1 MRFKWDYTSGLRLG
15 VLVAGMFV
23 GLVTGANLLPERAL
37 RYLRPEGGASYWHI
51 FAGLTV
57 AVSFVLGLEILERS
71 IDRQQRLD
79 RYLLDAFLEHIP
91 DNVFFKD
98 LDSRFVRISSAM
110 AKYCGLKNPA
120 QAVRKTDADLFSRE
134 HAEQA
139 LADEREMIRTGRPI
153 IGKEERETWP
163 DGHET
168 WVLTTK
174 VPLRDRDGR
183 ITGTMGISRDITDRK
198 QAELRVQHAAL
209 HDTLTGLPN
218 RMLLEDR
225 LNQAII
231 SAKRD
236 RNSVAV
242 LVVDLNQFSCV
253 NNLRGY
259 DVGDRLLE
267 AVSARLKGLLRES
280 DTVSRPGGD
289 EFAIALP
296 GISEREEVDVVA
308 RKILRGIAEPFQV
321 EGQEIRITGSMGISQ
336 YPSDGESPE
345 KLLQAAD
352 AATIESKKRG
362 RGEHTFFSAA
372 MTEAS
377 RRRQRL
383 ETDLAQAWTR
393 DEFVLHYQPF
403 IESES
408 GRITGMEALLRWKHP
423 EQGLISPNQFIPY
436 LEEMGMMV
444 EVGRWVLRAAC
455 RQSVGWQCQGF
466 PAIRIAVNVSSQQL
480 YQGNIV
486 DTVEAVIHETGLD
499 PKLLELELTES
510 RMLDKSEATI
520 SIMRRLKKIGVSLA
534 LDDFG
539 TGWSSLSYLK
549 SFPLD
554 RIKIDQSFVRDIASE
569 STARAMVKSIL
580 GLGQSLSVACVAE
593 GVETAQQRD
602 FLRNQKCPEMQGFYF
617 SRPLAAVDA
626 TALLRAATLDARG
639 FSGKW
644 GTKAA
649 AGNAVPSAASSIQPA
664 FQLSE

>member
-1 MRFKWDYTSGLRLG
+1 MKFKWDKRFGPRLG
-15 VLVAGMFV
+15 VLLAAMFV
-23 GLVTGANLLPERAL
+23 GLVSGANLLPERAL
-37 RYLRPEGGASYWHI
+37 RYLRPEGASSYWHF
-51 FAGLTV
+51 FAGLAV
-57 AVSFVLGLEILERS
+57 AGSFVLGLEIIERS

-91 DNVFFKD
+91 ANVFFKD

-110 AKYCGLKNPA
+110 AKYCGLKDPA
-120 QAVRKTDADLFSRE
+120 QAVGKTDADLFSRE

-163 DGHET
+163 DSHET

-183 ITGTMGISRDITDRK
+183 TRGTMGISRDITDRK
-198 QAELRVQHAAL
+198 QAELRVRHAAL

-225 LNQAII
+225 LNQAIA
-231 SAKRD
+231 SARRD

-253 NNLRGY
+253 NNMRGY
-259 DVGDRLLE
+259 YVGDRLLE
-267 AVSARLKGLLRES
+267 AVSARLKGVVRES
-280 DTVSRPGGD
+280 DTVARPGGD

-296 GISEREEVDVVA
+296 GISERGEVDLVA
-308 RKILRGIAEPFQV
+308 RKILRAIAEPFQV
-321 EGQEIRITGSMGISQ
+321 EGHEIRITSSIGIAQ
-336 YPSDGESPE
+336 FPSDGESPE

-362 RGEHTFFSAA
+362 RGEHTFFSPA

-403 IESES
+403 IESDS

-423 EQGLISPNQFIPY
+423 DQGLISPNQFIPH

-444 EVGRWVLRAAC
+444 EVGRWVLKAAC

-466 PAIRIAVNVSSQQL
+466 PAIRMAVNVSSQQF

-510 RMLDKSEATI
+510 RMLDKSDATI

-554 RIKIDQSFVRDIASE
+554 RIKIDQSFVRDLASE
-569 STARAMVKSIL
+569 PTARAMVKSIL
-580 GLGQSLSVACVAE
+580 GLGQSISVACIAE

-602 FLRNQKCPEMQGFYF
+602 FLRSQKCPEMQGFYF

-626 TALLRAATLDARG
+626 TALLRAAMLDAKG
-639 FSGKW
+639 VSGKW
-644 GTKAA
+644 GARAA
-649 AGNAVPSAASSIQPA
+649 AASALSTSGLQPA
-664 FQLSE
+664 V

>member
-1 MRFKWDYTSGLRLG
+1 M
-15 VLVAGMFV
+15 
-23 GLVTGANLLPERAL
+23 
-37 RYLRPEGGASYWHI
+37 RPEGASSYWHF
-51 FAGLTV
+51 FAGLAV
-57 AVSFVLGLEILERS
+57 AGSFVLGLEIIERS

-91 DNVFFKD
+91 ANVFFKD

-110 AKYCGLKNPA
+110 AKYCGLKDPA
-120 QAVRKTDADLFSRE
+120 QAVGKTDADLFSRE

-163 DGHET
+163 DSHET

-183 ITGTMGISRDITDRK
+183 TRGTMGISRDITDRK
-198 QAELRVQHAAL
+198 QAELRVRHAAL

-225 LNQAII
+225 LNQAIA
-231 SAKRD
+231 SARRD

-253 NNLRGY
+253 NNMRGY
-259 DVGDRLLE
+259 YVGDRLLE
-267 AVSARLKGLLRES
+267 AVSARLKGVVRES
-280 DTVSRPGGD
+280 DTVARPGGD

-296 GISEREEVDVVA
+296 GISERGEVDLVA
-308 RKILRGIAEPFQV
+308 RKILRAIAEPFQV
-321 EGQEIRITGSMGISQ
+321 EGHEIRITSSIGIAQ
-336 YPSDGESPE
+336 FPSDGESPE

-362 RGEHTFFSAA
+362 RGEHTFFSPA

-403 IESES
+403 IESDS

-423 EQGLISPNQFIPY
+423 DQGLISPNQFIPH

-444 EVGRWVLRAAC
+444 EVGRWVLKAAC

-466 PAIRIAVNVSSQQL
+466 PAIRMAVNVSSQQF

-510 RMLDKSEATI
+510 RMLDKSDATI

-554 RIKIDQSFVRDIASE
+554 RIKIDQSFVRDLASE
-569 STARAMVKSIL
+569 PTARAMVKSIL
-580 GLGQSLSVACVAE
+580 GLGQSISVACIAE

-602 FLRNQKCPEMQGFYF
+602 FLRSQKCPEMQGFYF

-626 TALLRAATLDARG
+626 TALLRAAMLDAKG
-639 FSGKW
+639 VSGKW
-644 GTKAA
+644 GARAA
-649 AGNAVPSAASSIQPA
+649 AASALSTSGLQPA
-664 FQLSE
+664 V

>member
-1 MRFKWDYTSGLRLG
+1 
-15 VLVAGMFV
+15 MFV
-23 GLVTGANLLPERAL
+23 GLVSGANLLPERAL
-37 RYLRPEGGASYWHI
+37 RYLRPEGASSYWHF
-51 FAGLTV
+51 FAGLAV
-57 AVSFVLGLEILERS
+57 AGSFVLGLEIIERS

-91 DNVFFKD
+91 ANVFFKD

-110 AKYCGLKNPA
+110 AKYCGLKDPA
-120 QAVRKTDADLFSRE
+120 QAVGKTDADLFSRE

-163 DGHET
+163 DSHET

-183 ITGTMGISRDITDRK
+183 TRGTMGISRDITDRK
-198 QAELRVQHAAL
+198 QAELRVRHAAL

-225 LNQAII
+225 LNQAIA
-231 SAKRD
+231 SARRD
-236 RNSVAV
+236 RTSVAV

-253 NNLRGY
+253 NNMRGY
-259 DVGDRLLE
+259 YVGDRLLE
-267 AVSARLKGLLRES
+267 AVSARLKGVVRES
-280 DTVSRPGGD
+280 DTVARPGGD

-296 GISEREEVDVVA
+296 GISERGEVDLVA
-308 RKILRGIAEPFQV
+308 RKILRAIAEPFQV
-321 EGQEIRITGSMGISQ
+321 EGHEIRITSSIGIAQ
-336 YPSDGESPE
+336 FPSDGESPE

-362 RGEHTFFSAA
+362 RGEHTFFSPA

-403 IESES
+403 IESDS

-423 EQGLISPNQFIPY
+423 DQGLISPNQFIPH

-444 EVGRWVLRAAC
+444 EVGRWVLKAAC

-466 PAIRIAVNVSSQQL
+466 PAIRMAVNVSSQQF

-510 RMLDKSEATI
+510 RMLDKSDATI

-554 RIKIDQSFVRDIASE
+554 RIKIDQSFVRDLASE
-569 STARAMVKSIL
+569 PTARAMVKSIL
-580 GLGQSLSVACVAE
+580 GLGQSISVACIAE

-602 FLRNQKCPEMQGFYF
+602 FLRSQKCPEMQGFYF

-626 TALLRAATLDARG
+626 TALLRAAMLDAKG
-639 FSGKW
+639 VSGKW
-644 GTKAA
+644 GARAA
-649 AGNAVPSAASSIQPA
+649 AASALSTSGLQPA
-664 FQLSE
+664 V

>member
-1 MRFKWDYTSGLRLG
+1 
-15 VLVAGMFV
+15 
-23 GLVTGANLLPERAL
+23 
-37 RYLRPEGGASYWHI
+37 LRPEGASSYWHF
-51 FAGLTV
+51 FAGLAV
-57 AVSFVLGLEILERS
+57 AGSFVLGLEIIERS

-91 DNVFFKD
+91 ANVFFKD

-110 AKYCGLKNPA
+110 AKYCGLKDPA
-120 QAVRKTDADLFSRE
+120 QAVGKTDADLFSRE

-163 DGHET
+163 DSHET

-183 ITGTMGISRDITDRK
+183 TRGTMGISRDITDRK
-198 QAELRVQHAAL
+198 QAELRVRHAAL

-225 LNQAII
+225 LNQAIA
-231 SAKRD
+231 SARRD

-253 NNLRGY
+253 NNMRGY
-259 DVGDRLLE
+259 YVGDRLLE
-267 AVSARLKGLLRES
+267 AVSARLKGVVRES
-280 DTVSRPGGD
+280 DTVARPGGD

-296 GISEREEVDVVA
+296 GISERGEVDLVA
-308 RKILRGIAEPFQV
+308 RKILRAIAEPFQV
-321 EGQEIRITGSMGISQ
+321 EGHEIRITSSIGIAQ
-336 YPSDGESPE
+336 FPSDGESPE

-362 RGEHTFFSAA
+362 RGEHTFFSPA

-403 IESES
+403 IESDS

-423 EQGLISPNQFIPY
+423 DQGLISPNQFIPH

-444 EVGRWVLRAAC
+444 EVGRWVLKAAC

-466 PAIRIAVNVSSQQL
+466 PAIRMAVNVSSQQF

-510 RMLDKSEATI
+510 RMLDKSDATI

-554 RIKIDQSFVRDIASE
+554 RIKIDQSFVRDLASE
-569 STARAMVKSIL
+569 PTARAMVKSIL
-580 GLGQSLSVACVAE
+580 GLGQSISVACIAE

-602 FLRNQKCPEMQGFYF
+602 FLRSQKCPEMQGFYF

-626 TALLRAATLDARG
+626 TALLRAAMLDAKG
-639 FSGKW
+639 VSGKW
-644 GTKAA
+644 GARAA
-649 AGNAVPSAASSIQPA
+649 AASALSTSGLQPA
-664 FQLSE
+664 V

>member
-1 MRFKWDYTSGLRLG
+1 
-15 VLVAGMFV
+15 MFV
-23 GLVTGANLLPERAL
+23 GLVSGANLLPERAL
-37 RYLRPEGGASYWHI
+37 RYLRPEGASSYWHF
-51 FAGLTV
+51 FAGLAV
-57 AVSFVLGLEILERS
+57 AGSFVLGLEIIERS

-91 DNVFFKD
+91 ANVFFKD

-110 AKYCGLKNPA
+110 AKYCGLKDPA
-120 QAVRKTDADLFSRE
+120 QAVGKTDADLFSRE

-163 DGHET
+163 DSHET

-183 ITGTMGISRDITDRK
+183 TRGTMGISRDITDRK
-198 QAELRVQHAAL
+198 QAELRVRHAAL

-225 LNQAII
+225 LNQAIA
-231 SAKRD
+231 SARRD

-253 NNLRGY
+253 NNMRGY
-259 DVGDRLLE
+259 YVGDRLLE
-267 AVSARLKGLLRES
+267 AVSARLKGVVRES
-280 DTVSRPGGD
+280 DTVARPGGD

-296 GISEREEVDVVA
+296 GISERGEVDLVA
-308 RKILRGIAEPFQV
+308 RKILRAIAEPFQV
-321 EGQEIRITGSMGISQ
+321 EGHEIRITSSIGIAQ
-336 YPSDGESPE
+336 FPSDGESPE

-362 RGEHTFFSAA
+362 RGEHTFFSPA

-403 IESES
+403 IESDS

-423 EQGLISPNQFIPY
+423 DQGLISPNQFIPH

-444 EVGRWVLRAAC
+444 EVGRWVLKAAC

-466 PAIRIAVNVSSQQL
+466 PAIRMAVNVSSQQF

-510 RMLDKSEATI
+510 RMLDKSDATI

-554 RIKIDQSFVRDIASE
+554 RIKIDQSFVRDLASE
-569 STARAMVKSIL
+569 PTARAMVKSIL
-580 GLGQSLSVACVAE
+580 GLGQSISVACIAE

-602 FLRNQKCPEMQGFYF
+602 FLRSQKCPEMQGFYF

-626 TALLRAATLDARG
+626 TALLRAAMLDAKG
-639 FSGKW
+639 VSGKW
-644 GTKAA
+644 GARAA
-649 AGNAVPSAASSIQPA
+649 AASALSTSGLQPA
-664 FQLSE
+664 V

>member
-1 MRFKWDYTSGLRLG
+1 
-15 VLVAGMFV
+15 MFV
-23 GLVTGANLLPERAL
+23 GLVSGANLLPERAL
-37 RYLRPEGGASYWHI
+37 RYLRPEGASSYWHF
-51 FAGLTV
+51 FAGLAV
-57 AVSFVLGLEILERS
+57 AGSFVLGLEIIERS

-91 DNVFFKD
+91 ANVFFKD

-110 AKYCGLKNPA
+110 AKYCGLKDPA
-120 QAVRKTDADLFSRE
+120 QAVGKTDADLFSRE

-163 DGHET
+163 DSHET

-183 ITGTMGISRDITDRK
+183 TRGTMGISRDITDRK
-198 QAELRVQHAAL
+198 QAELRVRHAAL

-225 LNQAII
+225 LNQAIA
-231 SAKRD
+231 SARRD

-253 NNLRGY
+253 NNMRGY
-259 DVGDRLLE
+259 YVGDRLLE
-267 AVSARLKGLLRES
+267 AVSARLKGVVRES
-280 DTVSRPGGD
+280 DTVARPGGD

-296 GISEREEVDVVA
+296 GISERGEVDLVA
-308 RKILRGIAEPFQV
+308 RKILRAIAEPFQV
-321 EGQEIRITGSMGISQ
+321 EGHEIRITSSIGIAQ
-336 YPSDGESPE
+336 FPSDGESPE

-362 RGEHTFFSAA
+362 RGEHTFFSPA

-403 IESES
+403 IESDS

-423 EQGLISPNQFIPY
+423 DQGLISPNQFIPH

-444 EVGRWVLRAAC
+444 EVGRWVLKAAC

-466 PAIRIAVNVSSQQL
+466 PAIRMAVNVSSQQF

-510 RMLDKSEATI
+510 RMLDKSDATI

-554 RIKIDQSFVRDIASE
+554 RIKIDQSFVRDLASE
-569 STARAMVKSIL
+569 PTARAMVKSIL
-580 GLGQSLSVACVAE
+580 GLGQSISVACIAE
-593 GVETAQQRD
+593 GVETTQQRD
-602 FLRNQKCPEMQGFYF
+602 FLRSQKCPEMQGFYF

-626 TALLRAATLDARG
+626 TALLRAAMLDAKG
-639 FSGKW
+639 VSGKW
-644 GTKAA
+644 GARAA
-649 AGNAVPSAASSIQPA
+649 AASALSTSGLQPA
-664 FQLSE
+664 V